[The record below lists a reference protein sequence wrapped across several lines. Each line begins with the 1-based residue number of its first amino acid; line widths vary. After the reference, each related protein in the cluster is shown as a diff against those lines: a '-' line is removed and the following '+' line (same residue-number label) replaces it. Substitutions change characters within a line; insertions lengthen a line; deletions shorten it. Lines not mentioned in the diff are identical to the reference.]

1 MKSSVNKKTA
11 KKDEK
16 MRAQY
21 NFSSGERPRYDT
33 KYPEGAV
40 ITVHRDG
47 RKASKKRIENKAL
60 VVLDAD
66 VSKVFPDTRSVNS
79 ALRHLIAA
87 VPKKRA
93 SRLQ

>member
-1 MKSSVNKKTA
+1 MKSSVHKKTA
-11 KKDEK
+11 KRDEK

-21 NFSSGERPRYDT
+21 DFSSGDRPRYDT

-40 ITVHRDG
+40 ITVHRDS
-47 RKASKKRIENKAL
+47 RKTSKKQIENKAL

-66 VSKVFPDTRSVNS
+66 VFKVFPNTRSVNT

-87 VPKKRA
+87 VPKKRE
-93 SRLQ
+93 SRVQ